1 MKQTK
6 TKSVDARRL
15 AETEMDDD
23 ADVKS
28 FIFFLLSLSFL
39 SIFARVCTRARTKRP
54 PVGRPFM
61 FSRARLRSRC
71 VSLSLSLS
79 LFLSAECTRETSYT
93 HENSLGFFHEP

>member
-61 FSRARLRSRC
+61 FSRARLRSRRM
-71 VSLSLSLS
+71 SLSLSLS
-79 LFLSAECTRETSYT
+79 LSFSLPSARERHRTRTKT
-93 HENSLGFFHEP
+93 V